1 MALESALYRAA
12 LHQHR
17 AAVGMGLGAPPGH
30 LRSFD
35 WPAIA
40 PAKLPSIAVFER
52 FSVVSVIASSVR
64 KGNVLEKDGKLYLVI
79 TAENIHPGKGTPV
92 THLEMRRISDGVKT
106 VERLRTT
113 DSVEKAFVE
122 HQNFQYLYQDGEQYV
137 FMQPQTFDQLHV
149 SGDVVGD
156 AAPYLTENM
165 DVQLQLF
172 EGNAI
177 SIEIP
182 QRATFEIV
190 ETEPVVK
197 GQTASGSFKPALLSN
212 GVKTMVPTHIVT
224 GTRVVVMTEDGAYV
238 ERAKD

>member
-1 MALESALYRAA
+1 
-12 LHQHR
+12 
-17 AAVGMGLGAPPGH
+17 
-30 LRSFD
+30 
-35 WPAIA
+35 
-40 PAKLPSIAVFER
+40 
-52 FSVVSVIASSVR
+52 VVSVIASSVR
-64 KGNVLEKDGKLYLVI
+64 KGNVLEKDGKLYLVL

-122 HQNFQYLYQDGEQYV
+122 HQNFNFLYPDGDQYV
-137 FMQPQTFDQLHV
+137 FMNPQNFEQLHV

-156 AAPYLTENM
+156 YAPYMTENM
-165 DVQLQLF
+165 EVQLQLF

-182 QRATFEIV
+182 QRATFEVV
-190 ETEPVVK
+190 ETEPVMK
-197 GQTASGSFKPALLSN
+197 GQTASGSFKPAMLSN
-212 GVKTMVPTHIVT
+212 GVRTMVPTHVT
-224 GTRVVVMTEDGAYV
+224 VGTRIVVMTEDGSYV

>member
-1 MALESALYRAA
+1 M
-12 LHQHR
+12 
-17 AAVGMGLGAPPGH
+17 
-30 LRSFD
+30 
-35 WPAIA
+35 
-40 PAKLPSIAVFER
+40 
-52 FSVVSVIASSVR
+52 VSVIASSVR
-64 KGNVLEKDGKLYLVI
+64 KGNVIEKEGKLYLVI

-113 DSVEKAFVE
+113 DSIEKACVE
-122 HQNFQYLYQDGEQYV
+122 HQNFNYLYQDGDHYI
-137 FMQPQTFDQLHV
+137 FMQPETFDQLHV

-165 DVQLQLF
+165 EVQLQLF

-182 QRATFEIV
+182 QRATFEIM
-190 ETEPVVK
+190 ETEPVMK

-212 GVKTMVPTHIVT
+212 GVRTMGPTHITV
-224 GTRVVVMTEDGAYV
+224 GTRIVVMTEDGAYV